1 MMRALGGPVEA
12 VTPLTFLPH
21 LLLAVLAGGN
31 FLAIVARP
39 DMVATNI
46 LRFVV
51 AAASVGRLA
60 AMM

>member
-1 MMRALGGPVEA
+1 MEA